1 MILKHERNTISDFN
15 GTVID
20 LETIGH
26 FNSQYSDNERRLS
39 QIQPILFGYLTNAKL
54 TIVYIE
60 EEKDYP
66 LFLDKIKTIILPSLI
81 KPLYAFNCG
90 FEHWVLL
97 NQLKEKVE
105 FTGELQNFR
114 YEKKLDVVHS
124 LKLDNYDDPFF
135 DNGLKC
141 EPAWKLHNYKQVIA
155 HNRACLLKERD
166 ILIQRGYRNADY
178 Y

>member
-1 MILKHERNTISDFN
+1 M
-15 GTVID
+15 
-20 LETIGH
+20 
-26 FNSQYSDNERRLS
+26 
-39 QIQPILFGYLTNAKL
+39 
-54 TIVYIE
+54 
-60 EEKDYP
+60 
-66 LFLDKIKTIILPSLI
+66 
-81 KPLYAFNCG
+81 
-90 FEHWVLL
+90 LL